1 MSKSRVRGKAGKVGV
16 VLAVLILLMSL
27 FFSLQ
32 FFSAQRTAQTW
43 NVPVK
48 PTPQPESESPS
59 ILEGIVQAFK
69 PITDALGLTEE
80 DTGSEPVGMDVEVG
94 YTATSG
100 ESVVYHENVL
110 SGVGLLTHSGIFVK
124 PSLGKYK
131 ALKLYDKDKGV
142 EGEIWVKPVI
152 RIRVFNGTPE
162 EWSFHLKTKVVADE
176 DIIDIKSLDKSG
188 KGVPPKR
195 IEFEKVSVKGSTL
208 HKILRGEVRPLGKIQ
223 AVPLQAPSGSRKICF
238 YADYQGMMKFK
249 DDPDPVVKELKNV
262 KLACF
267 DFEFKETGDFEMM
280 TEQNVTLRPLAEVMV
295 GGESGMGG
303 VETITV
309 THTVTL
315 PYKTYTSTVT
325 STYVSGGVTY
335 TETIVST
342 SISYRYY
349 TLTKTKT
356 VLKKTT
362 IKETVKVSTTVT
374 KKLMETITKTMTK
387 VKTVTKY
394 VEGGGGGF
402 GSVSGN
408 VTVITPDG
416 IKPIQEIVPG
426 DLVLTEE
433 GFREVKVVKVIEV
446 YNLYRIVLED
456 GKILL
461 ADDAQPVVTSEGL
474 KRVGE
479 LRIGDELMT
488 LNGTSRIMEIE
499 RHELKATVYDLFFE
513 EPLNY
518 YANGVL
524 VNDPAKY
531 SGVILLTWPWSEF
544 LFISRSGVW

>member
-32 FFSAQRTAQTW
+32 FFSAQRTGVW

-48 PTPQPESESPS
+48 PTPQPESENPTLLDQ
-59 ILEGIVQAFK
+59 IAYAFK
-69 PITDALGLTEE
+69 PLTDALGLTSE
-80 DTGSEPVGMDVEVG
+80 DTGSEPVGLDVQVG
-94 YTATSG
+94 YTGTSG
-100 ESVVYHENVL
+100 ESVVYSESVL

-142 EGEIWVKPVI
+142 EGEIWVKPII

-162 EWSFHLKTKVVADE
+162 EWAFHLKTKVVADE
-176 DIIDIKSLDKSG
+176 DIIDIKTLDKSG

-208 HKILRGEVRPLGKIQ
+208 HKILRGEIHSLGRLQ

-280 TEQNVTLRPLAEVMV
+280 TEENVTVRPLAEVMV

-303 VETITV
+303 VETVTM

-315 PYKTYTSTVT
+315 PYKTYTTTVT

-335 TETIVST
+335 TKTIVST

-356 VLKKTT
+356 VWKKTT
-362 IKETVKVSTTVT
+362 IIKKVPGKPTTVT
-374 KKLMETITKTMTK
+374 
-387 VKTVTKY
+387 KTVTKY
-394 VEGGGGGF
+394 IYVGEGA
-402 GSVSGN
+402 GSVLGN

-416 IKPIQEIVPG
+416 IKPIREVRPG
-426 DLVLTEE
+426 DLVLTEI
-433 GFREVKVVKVIEV
+433 GFKEVKAVKEIEV
-446 YNLYRIVLED
+446 FNLYRITLED
-456 GKILL
+456 GRILL
-461 ADDAQPVVTSEGL
+461 ADDAQPVATSGGL
-474 KRVGE
+474 KKVGE
-479 LRIGDELMT
+479 LKLGDELMT
-488 LNGTSRIMEIE
+488 LNWTSRIIDIE
-499 RHELKATVYDLFFE
+499 RHELKTTVYDLMFD

-524 VNDPAKY
+524 VNDGVKY

-544 LFISRSGVW
+544 VFISGSGVW